1 MAAVLLIM
9 TVILIVACFLYRQT
23 IHIWKV
29 RYIDRLQN
37 GVHEGDIQPERELP
51 QIPDELDSDYEQPA
65 EYAELAN
72 SLRLPI
78 VENYQ
83 SLIVEGYEELHRNYS
98 ENLVQ

>member
-1 MAAVLLIM
+1 MAAAVLVIM
-9 TVILIVACFLYRQT
+9 TVIVACFLYRQT

-37 GVHEGDIQPERELP
+37 GVHEGGIQPERGLP
-51 QIPDELDSDYEQPA
+51 QIPDEDSDYEQPA

-78 VENYQ
+78 IENYQ
-83 SLIVEGYEELHRNYS
+83 SLIVAGHEELHTNYS
-98 ENLVQ
+98 DNLVQ